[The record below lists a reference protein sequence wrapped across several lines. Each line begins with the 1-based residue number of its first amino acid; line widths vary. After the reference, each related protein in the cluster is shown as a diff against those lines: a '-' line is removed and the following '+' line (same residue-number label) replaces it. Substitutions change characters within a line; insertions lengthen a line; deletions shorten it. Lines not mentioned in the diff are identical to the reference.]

1 MAYKLFYPASLL
13 PHKNHQLLLQAEV
26 IEYFFK
32 NEIKLFLTIDA
43 SQFPLESKGTVVC
56 LGRIER
62 GACIRFLRESDALLF
77 LSEFE
82 SLGLPLIEAADA
94 RKPVITFDLP
104 YSRELLGS
112 SPYYIKQDFRR
123 DNPICCALAKF
134 LSDQPTPRQAALVR
148 DALPISSVWNRFL
161 NAI

>member
-26 IEYFFK
+26 IEYFLR

-62 GACIRFLRESDALLF
+62 GACIRFLMESDAFF

-82 SLGLPLIEAADA
+82 SWASAIEAADA

-104 YSRELLGS
+104 YSRELLGLPVLHQTRCS
-112 SPYYIKQDFRR
+112 R
-123 DNPICCALAKF
+123 DNPICCALANF
-134 LSDQPTPRQAALVR
+134 LRSAHASPSCIGA
-148 DALPISSVWNRFL
+148 
-161 NAI
+161 